1 MGFAIVKVI
10 GSIYAPSEP
19 GIIYAQVLDEEGNP
33 ANDAVASLTLFCG
46 DGTIYE
52 DIDEKPMSYV
62 PFSNGLYKY
71 PFIAPSEPDRMIA
84 DIKSEDPIAYGA
96 EDIYVSE
103 WTEDIGQLAVKV
115 SFNL

>member
-1 MGFAIVKVI
+1 MSATINVI

-33 ANDAVASLTLFCG
+33 ANDAVVSLTLFCG

-52 DIDEKPMSYV
+52 DIDEKPMSYA
-62 PFSNGLYKY
+62 PFSNGIYKY
-71 PFIAPSEPDRMIA
+71 PFIAPLGPERMIA

-96 EDIYVSE
+96 EDIYVAE
-103 WTEDIGQLAVKV
+103 WSEDISQLVAKV
-115 SFNL
+115 SFIL